1 MSLRKPAVLAAGMT
15 LLVSFGL
22 WVWTS
27 GIYYRTLPTPGCS
40 VRLPFVGLGA
50 CADDEGIHFLAMKQR
65 AGQFPAIHF
74 GRLYTDYHHASVV
87 NMLGLVMAVQTT
99 EYDGGDYSVA
109 PYVAL
114 VMPYWLL
121 ILGAACVLVVR
132 TPVFTWIAPYCR
144 LSRLSGGVACF
155 VCVVFAVLNFVP
167 STWGPG
173 AGTRPQ
179 TISEWAA
186 LTLQPDAANSGVM
199 RVYGYPFPCYRRGI
213 INGESVS
220 LFYGARAGWEPHRAM
235 ENVCV
240 AGFAVF
246 CAVLVTQRLRKLFG
260 TQEYSTPPNKK
271 MHRSCRPGRN

>member
-74 GRLYTDYHHASVV
+74 GRGFTGYHHGYVV
-87 NMLGLVMAVQTT
+87 NMLGLVMAVLPT
-99 EYDGGDYSVA
+99 EHNGGDYSVSPHA
-109 PYVAL
+109 AL
-114 VMPYWLL
+114 VLPYWLL
-121 ILGAACVLVVR
+121 IVGAVCVLVVR

-144 LSRLSGGVACF
+144 LSKLSGGVAGF
-155 VCVVFAVLNFVP
+155 VCVVFAMLNFVP

-173 AGTRPQ
+173 AVQPQ
-179 TISEWAA
+179 TISEWAT
-186 LTLQPDAANSGVM
+186 LTLQPAVAYSDIM
-199 RVYGYPFPCYRRGI
+199 LVYGYPFPCYRRGI